1 LRGRQAC
8 DPSSPRQS
16 PRVALLDLTL
26 PQLEDFVLSLGEPS
40 YRADQLY
47 KWLYSSLATEFEEMS
62 NLPRALRQRLA
73 EVADLHTLRPVMS
86 TRSSDGLTRKVLFA
100 LPDGETI
107 EAVLMLYDDRRTVC
121 LSSQVGCPVG
131 CAFCAT
137 GKSGFVRNLSSG
149 EILEQVLHFQRELRD
164 HGQRVTNVVFMGMGE
179 PLLNYE
185 ATWEAVQRLTDPRG
199 INLGARRITI
209 SSIGVVP
216 AIQRLIGERSQVGL
230 AVSLH
235 APTDDLR
242 RTLIPLAAK
251 YPLRE
256 LMDVCGDYVERTGRR
271 VTFEYALIAGVND
284 SLQQARQL
292 AHLLKG
298 LLCHVNLIPL
308 NPIEDSSWQASSP
321 EQVRA
326 FQGELRRLRVNATT
340 RLRRG
345 ADIEAGCGQLRSRLP
360 SGVAAEDCLCRP

>member
-16 PRVALLDLTL
+16 QRVALLDLTFS
-26 PQLEDFVLSLGEPS
+26 QLEDFVLSLGEPS

-47 KWLYSSLATEFEEMS
+47 RWLYSSLATKFEEMS
-62 NLPRALRQRLA
+62 NLPQSLRQRLA
-73 EVADLHTLRPVMS
+73 EVADLHILQPVMS

-107 EAVLMLYDDRRTVC
+107 ESVLMLYDDRRTVC
-121 LSSQVGCPVG
+121 LSTQVGCPVG

-137 GKSGFVRNLSSG
+137 GKSGFVRNLSPG
-149 EILEQVLHFQRELRD
+149 EIVEQVLHFLRELGAQ
-164 HGQRVTNVVFMGMGE
+164 GQRVTNVVFMGMGE

-185 ATWEAVQRLTDPRG
+185 ATWKAVQRLTDPRG

-209 SSIGVVP
+209 STIGVVP
-216 AIQRLIGERSQVGL
+216 AIQRLIREDSQVGL

-235 APTDDLR
+235 APTDALR

-256 LMDVCGDYVERTGRR
+256 LMNVCGDYVERTGRR

-284 SLQQARQL
+284 SLEQASRL
-292 AHLLKG
+292 ASLLKG

-321 EQVRA
+321 EEVRV
-326 FQGELRRLRVNATT
+326 FQGELRRRGVNTTT

-360 SGVAAEDCLCRP
+360 SSVTAEDCLCRR